1 MIRIDIL
8 SVVPELLE
16 SPLSHSIVKRAKD
29 KGLTQ
34 IVLHNIRDYGKG
46 NYKQVDDYPFG
57 GEAGM
62 VLMIEPIFNIIS
74 KLKSEREYDE
84 IIFMTPDG
92 ELLDQPMANRLS
104 CKGNIIII
112 CGHYKGI
119 DHRIREHLVTMEIS
133 IGNYVLSG
141 GEIPAAAL
149 VDSIIRLIPGAI
161 GDETS
166 ALSDSFQDELLS
178 PPVYTR
184 PADFNGWKVPS
195 VLLSGN
201 PKSIDAWKEEQSLER
216 TKKLRPSLLKGE
228 NEN

>member
-16 SPLSHSIVKRAKD
+16 SPLSHSIVKRASD
-29 KGLTQ
+29 KGLAE
-34 IVLHNIRDYGKG
+34 IYVHNIREYGRG
-46 NYKQVDDYPFG
+46 AYRQVDDYPFG

-62 VLMIEPIFNIIS
+62 VLMIEPIFNIVT
-74 KLKSEREYDE
+74 KLKAERDYDE
-84 IIFMTPDG
+84 VIYMTPDG
-92 ELLDQPMANRLS
+92 EMLDQPMANRLS
-104 CKGNIIII
+104 CKRNMIIL
-112 CGHYKGI
+112 CGHYKGV
-119 DHRIREHLVTMEIS
+119 DHRVRENLVTMEVS

-149 VDSIIRLIPGAI
+149 VDSIVRLIPGAI
-161 GDETS
+161 GDEMS
-166 ALSDSFQDELLS
+166 ALSDSFQDELLA

-184 PADFNGWKVPS
+184 PADFNGWRVPD

-201 PKSIDAWKEEQSLER
+201 PKLIDEWRERESLER

-228 NEN
+228 D

>member
-16 SPLSHSIVKRAKD
+16 SPISHSIVKRAID
-29 KGLTQ
+29 KGLVQ
-34 IVLHNIRDYGKG
+34 IVVHDIRKYGKG

-62 VLMIEPIFNIIS
+62 VLMIEPVFNLIS
-74 KLKSEREYDE
+74 DLKRERDYDE
-84 IIFMTPDG
+84 IIYMSPDG
-92 ELLDQPMANRLS
+92 ELLDQPLANKLS
-104 CKGNIIII
+104 YRGNLIII

-119 DHRIREHLVTMEIS
+119 DHRIREHLVTLEVS

-141 GEIPAAAL
+141 GEIPAAVL
-149 VDSIIRLIPGAI
+149 IDSIIRLIPGAI
-161 GDETS
+161 GDEMS

-184 PADFNGWKVPS
+184 PATFNGWEVPS

-201 PKSIDAWKEEQSLER
+201 PKLIDEWKDQQSIER
-216 TKKLRPSLLKGE
+216 TKRLRPSLLKGE
-228 NEN
+228 

>member
-112 CGHYKGI
+112 
-119 DHRIREHLVTMEIS
+119 
-133 IGNYVLSG
+133 
-141 GEIPAAAL
+141 
-149 VDSIIRLIPGAI
+149 
-161 GDETS
+161 
-166 ALSDSFQDELLS
+166 
-178 PPVYTR
+178 
-184 PADFNGWKVPS
+184 
-195 VLLSGN
+195 
-201 PKSIDAWKEEQSLER
+201 
-216 TKKLRPSLLKGE
+216 
-228 NEN
+228 